1 MSSLLNSKAPSSF
14 ARAAQGCGAL
24 VLAGAMVFP
33 MSPALAQNVT
43 AEAPAAVAAGS
54 LPANPTPKAGGDQKA
69 ETNAFTPHWSYSA
82 LTDTSKDQD
91 LHFNGWDFNGDINSP
106 KGVQILIREKGSNTP
121 VLAISD
127 IVEYNDPEY
136 AFQYQHGY
144 LIGNVKIPANT
155 LDSAK
160 QYTVEVWG
168 NNGYEGSDK
177 LVTPVVGQ
185 APEGRGT
192 LLAWQDLNFKGSDG
206 VQAANLPTA
215 QSNEKKP
222 EPKPDPKPV
231 EQSTTFEVSIPNGYK
246 YDGVNTFLVT
256 TEGGTVHVKGSGYT
270 KEWRAQHGTVAL
282 YIAPAKYAPS
292 GYEIPTSK
300 MLRFVEGQ
308 DFTIA
313 DDGTFEA
320 DLKVEAYKLAAY
332 YFVDDDNFHDPT
344 GGTKYDVRYEIR
356 VVAEQKGQKPL
367 TTEELW
373 TSKNVVHTQ
382 ALNTLGEK
390 PAPFAPRLSYN
401 AVADTAKA
409 QVLNVGA
416 QGFNGNINSVKG
428 VQFVVREKGSNTPVL
443 ATSNIIEFDHPTQ
456 AWAYRDGNLHGT
468 VNLPANT
475 LNASKKYVI
484 EVWAN
489 DGYSESGEL
498 LAPVVG
504 KSTEGRGTLLAWQDL
519 DLNGTSGYKDA
530 NPPKA
535 QDNDKKPDPAPQP
548 TPKPE
553 PKPQPSPQPDQNQLQ
568 KATRG
573 ELTAALYVQA
583 GTPEVKLPETSPWP
597 DVKTTDP
604 NFPAYVWA
612 RRKGITFGWS
622 DGKFHADAGVSNAT
636 VAAFTYRAAG
646 SPAVTGTSSYKD
658 VTPGSAFY
666 REILWA
672 QQNKVVLNANGT
684 FDAQHMV
691 TKAELAALIAA
702 YQAR

>member
-1 MSSLLNSKAPSSF
+1 MSSLPNSKTPSSF

-24 VLAGAMVFP
+24 VLAGAMVLP
-33 MSPALAQNVT
+33 MSPALAHNVV
-43 AEAPAAVAAGS
+43 ADAPAAVASGS
-54 LPANPTPKAGGDQKA
+54 LPADPAPKV
-69 ETNAFTPHWSYSA
+69 
-82 LTDTSKDQD
+82 
-91 LHFNGWDFNGDINSP
+91 
-106 KGVQILIREKGSNTP
+106 KGHQ
-121 VLAISD
+121 
-127 IVEYNDPEY
+127 
-136 AFQYQHGY
+136 
-144 LIGNVKIPANT
+144 
-155 LDSAK
+155 
-160 QYTVEVWG
+160 
-168 NNGYEGSDK
+168 
-177 LVTPVVGQ
+177 
-185 APEGRGT
+185 
-192 LLAWQDLNFKGSDG
+192 
-206 VQAANLPTA
+206 
-215 QSNEKKP
+215 KP

-231 EQSTTFEVSIPNGYK
+231 EQTTTFEVSVPNGYK

-256 TEGGTVHVKGSGYT
+256 TEGGIVHVKGSGYT

-282 YIAPAKYAPS
+282 YIAPANYAPS
-292 GYEIPTSK
+292 GYRIPTSD
-300 MLRFVEGQ
+300 MLRFVEGK

-320 DLKVEAYKLAAY
+320 NLKVKAYKLAAY
-332 YFVDDDNFHDPT
+332 YFIDDDIFHDPT
-344 GGTKYDVRYEIR
+344 GGTKYDVRYEIH

-367 TTEELW
+367 TAEELW

-382 ALNTLGEK
+382 VLNTLGEK
-390 PAPFAPRLSYN
+390 AAPFAPRLSYN
-401 AVADTAKA
+401 AVGNSAQA
-409 QVLNVGA
+409 QVLDVGA

-443 ATSNIIEFDHPTQ
+443 ATSDIIEFNHPTQ

-519 DLNGTSGYKDA
+519 DLNGTNGYKDA
-530 NPPKA
+530 NLPKA
-535 QDNDKKPDPAPQP
+535 QDNDKKPEPAPQP
-548 TPKPE
+548 TPKP
-553 PKPQPSPQPDQNQLQ
+553 DQSQLQ
-568 KATRG
+568 QATRG

-583 GTPEVKLPETSPWP
+583 GTPEVKLPKTSPWP

-612 RRKGITFGWS
+612 RQKGITFGWS
-622 DGKFHADAGVSNAT
+622 DGKFHAEAGVSNAT
-636 VAAFTYRAAG
+636 VAAFAYRAAG

-658 VTPGSAFY
+658 MTPGSAFY

-672 QQNKVVLNANGT
+672 QQHKVVLNASGV

-691 TKAELAALIAA
+691 TRAELATLIAA

>member
-1 MSSLLNSKAPSSF
+1 
-14 ARAAQGCGAL
+14 
-24 VLAGAMVFP
+24 MVFP

-54 LPANPTPKAGGDQKA
+54 LPANPTPKAGGNQKA

-136 AFQYQHGY
+136 AFRYQHGY

-215 QSNEKKP
+215 QDNDKKP
-222 EPKPDPKPV
+222 EPDPKPV
-231 EQSTTFEVSIPNGYK
+231 EQTTTFEASVLDGYK
-246 YDGVNTFLVT
+246 YDGVNPFLIT

-292 GYEIPTSK
+292 GYRIPTSD

-332 YFVDDDNFHDPT
+332 YFIDDDIFHDPT
-344 GGTKYDVRYEIR
+344 GGTKYDVRYNIH

-367 TTEELW
+367 TAQELW
-373 TSKNVVHTQ
+373 TSKNVVSTRV
-382 ALNTLGEK
+382 LNTLGEK
-390 PAPFAPRLSYN
+390 PEPFVPRLSYN
-401 AVADTAKA
+401 AVADSAKA
-409 QVLNVGA
+409 QVLHVGG
-416 QGFNGNINSVKG
+416 QGFNGDIHSVKG

-443 ATSNIIEFDHPTQ
+443 ATSDIIEFDHPTQ
-456 AWAYRDGNLHGT
+456 ASAYRDGNLNGT

-475 LNASKKYVI
+475 LDASKKYVI

-489 DGYSESGEL
+489 DGYSENGEL

-519 DLNGTSGYKDA
+519 DLNGTNGYRDA
-530 NPPKA
+530 NLPNA
-535 QDNDKKPDPAPQP
+535 QDPNEDDNQNPDPSDEKLE
-548 TPKPE
+548 T
-553 PKPQPSPQPDQNQLQ
+553 L
-568 KATRG
+568 ATRG
-573 ELTAALYVQA
+573 ELAAALYIQA

-612 RRKGITFGWS
+612 RQKGITFGWS
-622 DGKFHADAGVSNAT
+622 DGKFHADAGISNAT

-646 SPAVTGTSSYKD
+646 SPAVKGDSPYSD
-658 VTPGSAFY
+658 VAPGSAFY

-672 QQNKVVLNANGT
+672 QQNKVVLNANGA
-684 FDAQHMV
+684 FDAQYMV
-691 TKAELAALIAA
+691 THGELETLIEAF
-702 YQAR
+702 QARAK

>member
-1 MSSLLNSKAPSSF
+1 MSSLLNSKTPSSF

-215 QSNEKKP
+215 QDNDKKP
-222 EPKPDPKPV
+222 EPTPDPKPV
-231 EQSTTFEVSIPNGYK
+231 EQTTTFEASVPDGYK
-246 YDGVNTFLVT
+246 YDGVNPFLIT

-282 YIAPAKYAPS
+282 YIAPANYAPS

-332 YFVDDDNFHDPT
+332 YFIDDDNFHDPT
-344 GGTKYDVRYEIR
+344 GGTKYDVLYEIR
-356 VVAEQKGQKPL
+356 VVAEQKDQKPL
-367 TTEELW
+367 TAQELW
-373 TSKNVVHTQ
+373 TSKNVVSTQ
-382 ALNTLGEK
+382 VLNTMGEK
-390 PAPFAPRLSYN
+390 PAPFAPRLGYN
-401 AVADTAKA
+401 AVTDPAKS
-409 QVLNVGA
+409 QDLNVGG
-416 QGFNGNINSVKG
+416 QGFNGDIHSVRG
-428 VQFVVREKGSNTPVL
+428 VQLVVREKGSNTPVL
-443 ATSNIIEFDHPTQ
+443 ATSDIIEFDHPTQ
-456 AWAYRDGNLHGT
+456 ASAYRDGNLNGT

-475 LNASKKYVI
+475 LDASKKYVI

-489 DGYSESGEL
+489 DGYGNNGKL
-498 LAPVVG
+498 IAPVVG
-504 KSTEGRGTLLAWQDL
+504 RSTKGRGTLLAWQDL
-519 DLNGTSGYKDA
+519 DLNGTNGYRDA
-530 NPPKA
+530 NLPNA
-535 QDNDKKPDPAPQP
+535 QDPNEDDNQNPDPSDEKLE
-548 TPKPE
+548 T
-553 PKPQPSPQPDQNQLQ
+553 L
-568 KATRG
+568 ATRG
-573 ELTAALYVQA
+573 ELAAALYIQA

-612 RRKGITFGWS
+612 RQKGITFGWS
-622 DGKFHADAGVSNAT
+622 DGKFHADAGISNAT

-646 SPAVTGTSSYKD
+646 SPAVKGDSPYSD
-658 VTPGSAFY
+658 VAPGSAFY

-672 QQNKVVLNANGT
+672 QQNKVVLNANGA
-684 FDAQHMV
+684 FDAQYMV
-691 TKAELAALIAA
+691 THGELETLIEAF
-702 YQAR
+702 QARAK

>member
-1 MSSLLNSKAPSSF
+1 MSSLPNSKAPSSF

-136 AFQYQHGY
+136 AFQYQHG
-144 LIGNVKIPANT
+144 LLNGNVKIPANT

-215 QSNEKKP
+215 QDNDKKP
-222 EPKPDPKPV
+222 EPDPKPV
-231 EQSTTFEVSIPNGYK
+231 EQTTTFEASVLDGYK
-246 YDGVNTFLVT
+246 YDGVNPFLIT

-292 GYEIPTSK
+292 GYRIPTSD

-332 YFVDDDNFHDPT
+332 YFIDDDIFHDPT
-344 GGTKYDVRYEIR
+344 GGTKYDVRYNIH

-367 TTEELW
+367 TAQELW
-373 TSKNVVHTQ
+373 TSKNVVSTRV
-382 ALNTLGEK
+382 LNTLGEK
-390 PAPFAPRLSYN
+390 PEPFVPRLSYN
-401 AVADTAKA
+401 AVADSAKA
-409 QVLNVGA
+409 QVLHVGG
-416 QGFNGNINSVKG
+416 QGFNGDIHSVKG

-443 ATSNIIEFDHPTQ
+443 ATSDIIEFDHPTQ
-456 AWAYRDGNLHGT
+456 SSAYRDGNLNGT

-489 DGYSESGEL
+489 DGYGNNGKL
-498 LAPVVG
+498 IAPVVG
-504 KSTEGRGTLLAWQDL
+504 RSTKGRGTLLAWQDL
-519 DLNGTSGYKDA
+519 DLNGTNGYRDA
-530 NPPKA
+530 NLPNA
-535 QDNDKKPDPAPQP
+535 QDPNEDDNQNPDPSDEKLE
-548 TPKPE
+548 T
-553 PKPQPSPQPDQNQLQ
+553 L
-568 KATRG
+568 ATRG
-573 ELTAALYVQA
+573 ELAAALYIQA

-612 RRKGITFGWS
+612 RQKGITFGWS
-622 DGKFHADAGVSNAT
+622 DGKFHADAGISNAT

-646 SPAVTGTSSYKD
+646 SPAVKGDSPYSD
-658 VTPGSAFY
+658 VAPGSAFY

-691 TKAELAALIAA
+691 TKAELATLIEA

>member
-1 MSSLLNSKAPSSF
+1 MSSLPNSKTPSSF

-24 VLAGAMVFP
+24 VLAGAMVLP
-33 MSPALAQNVT
+33 MSPALAHNVV
-43 AEAPAAVAAGS
+43 ADAPAAVASGS
-54 LPANPTPKAGGDQKA
+54 LPDGPTPKVKGHQKA
-69 ETNAFTPHWSYSA
+69 EAFAPHWRYSA
-82 LTDTSKDQD
+82 LTDTSKDQK
-91 LHFNGWDFNGDINSP
+91 LLFTGWDFNGDIQSP

-215 QSNEKKP
+215 QDNDKKP

-231 EQSTTFEVSIPNGYK
+231 EQTTTFEASVPDGYK
-246 YDGVNTFLVT
+246 YDGVNPFLIT

-282 YIAPAKYAPS
+282 YIAPANYAPS
-292 GYEIPTSK
+292 GYRIPTSD

-332 YFVDDDNFHDPT
+332 YFIDDDNFHDPT
-344 GGTKYDVRYEIR
+344 GGTKYDVLYEIR
-356 VVAEQKGQKPL
+356 VVAEQKDQKPL
-367 TTEELW
+367 TAQELW
-373 TSKNVVHTQ
+373 TSKNVVSTQ
-382 ALNTLGEK
+382 VLNTMGEK
-390 PAPFAPRLSYN
+390 PAPFAPRLGYN
-401 AVADTAKA
+401 AVTDPAKS
-409 QVLNVGA
+409 QDLNVGG
-416 QGFNGNINSVKG
+416 QGFNGDIHSVRG
-428 VQFVVREKGSNTPVL
+428 VQLVVREKGSNTPVL
-443 ATSNIIEFDHPTQ
+443 ATSDIIEFNHPTQ
-456 AWAYRDGNLHGT
+456 SSAYRDGNLNGT

-489 DGYSESGEL
+489 DGYSENGEL

-504 KSTEGRGTLLAWQDL
+504 RSTKGRGTLLAWQDL
-519 DLNGTSGYKDA
+519 DLNGTNGYRDA
-530 NPPKA
+530 NLPNA
-535 QDNDKKPDPAPQP
+535 QDPNEDDNQTPDPSDEKLE
-548 TPKPE
+548 T
-553 PKPQPSPQPDQNQLQ
+553 L
-568 KATRG
+568 ATRG
-573 ELTAALYVQA
+573 ELAAALYIQA

-612 RRKGITFGWS
+612 RQKGITFGWS
-622 DGKFHADAGVSNAT
+622 DGKFHADAGISNAT

-672 QQNKVVLNANGT
+672 QQNKVVLNASGV

-691 TKAELAALIAA
+691 TRAELATLIAA

>member
-1 MSSLLNSKAPSSF
+1 MSSLPNSKTPSSF

-54 LPANPTPKAGGDQKA
+54 LPANPTPKAGGNQKA

-136 AFQYQHGY
+136 AFRYQHGY

-215 QSNEKKP
+215 QDNDKKP
-222 EPKPDPKPV
+222 EPDPKPV
-231 EQSTTFEVSIPNGYK
+231 EQTTTFEASVLDGYK
-246 YDGVNTFLVT
+246 YDGVNPFLIT

-292 GYEIPTSK
+292 GYRIPTSD

-332 YFVDDDNFHDPT
+332 YFIDDDIFHDPT
-344 GGTKYDVRYEIR
+344 GGTKYDVRYNIH

-367 TTEELW
+367 TAQELW
-373 TSKNVVHTQ
+373 TSKNVVSTRV
-382 ALNTLGEK
+382 LNTLGEK
-390 PAPFAPRLSYN
+390 PEPFVPRLSYN
-401 AVADTAKA
+401 AVADSAKA
-409 QVLNVGA
+409 QVLHVGG
-416 QGFNGNINSVKG
+416 QGFNGDIHSVKG

-443 ATSNIIEFDHPTQ
+443 ATSDIIEFDHPTQ
-456 AWAYRDGNLHGT
+456 SSAYRDGNLNGT

-489 DGYSESGEL
+489 DGYGNNGKL
-498 LAPVVG
+498 IAPVVG
-504 KSTEGRGTLLAWQDL
+504 RSTKGRGTLLAWQDL
-519 DLNGTSGYKDA
+519 DLNGTNGYREA
-530 NPPKA
+530 NLPNA
-535 QDNDKKPDPAPQP
+535 QDPKKDDNQKPDPSDEKLE
-548 TPKPE
+548 T
-553 PKPQPSPQPDQNQLQ
+553 L
-568 KATRG
+568 ATRG
-573 ELTAALYVQA
+573 ELAAALYIQA

-612 RRKGITFGWS
+612 RQKGITFGWS
-622 DGKFHADAGVSNAT
+622 DGKFHADAGISNAT

-646 SPAVTGTSSYKD
+646 SPAVKGDSPYSD
-658 VTPGSAFY
+658 VAPGSAFY

-691 TKAELAALIAA
+691 TKAELATLIAA

>member
-1 MSSLLNSKAPSSF
+1 
-14 ARAAQGCGAL
+14 
-24 VLAGAMVFP
+24 MVFP

-43 AEAPAAVAAGS
+43 TEAPAAVAAGS

-215 QSNEKKP
+215 QDNDKKP

-231 EQSTTFEVSIPNGYK
+231 EQTTTFEASVLDGYK

-270 KEWRAQHGTVAL
+270 KEWRAQHGTAAL

-320 DLKVEAYKLAAY
+320 DLKIEAYKLAAY

-382 ALNTLGEK
+382 VLNTLGEK

-409 QVLNVGA
+409 QVLNVGG
-416 QGFNGNINSVKG
+416 QGFNGNIDSVKG

-456 AWAYRDGNLHGT
+456 AWAYRDGNLHGN

-519 DLNGTSGYKDA
+519 DLNGTNGYKDA
-530 NPPKA
+530 NLPKA

-548 TPKPE
+548 IPKPE

-612 RRKGITFGWS
+612 RQKGITFGWS

>member
-1 MSSLLNSKAPSSF
+1 MSSLPNSKTPSSF

-54 LPANPTPKAGGDQKA
+54 LPANPTPKAGGNQKA

-136 AFQYQHGY
+136 AFRYQHGY

-215 QSNEKKP
+215 QDNDKKP
-222 EPKPDPKPV
+222 EPDPKPV
-231 EQSTTFEVSIPNGYK
+231 EQTTTFEASVLDGYK
-246 YDGVNTFLVT
+246 YDGVNPFLIT

-292 GYEIPTSK
+292 GYRIPTSD

-332 YFVDDDNFHDPT
+332 YFIDDDIFHDPT
-344 GGTKYDVRYEIR
+344 GGTKYDVRYNIH

-367 TTEELW
+367 TAQELW
-373 TSKNVVHTQ
+373 TSKNVVSTRV
-382 ALNTLGEK
+382 LNTLGEK
-390 PAPFAPRLSYN
+390 PEPFVPRLSYN
-401 AVADTAKA
+401 AVADSAKA
-409 QVLNVGA
+409 QVLHVGG
-416 QGFNGNINSVKG
+416 QGFNGDINSVKG

-443 ATSNIIEFDHPTQ
+443 ATSDIIEFDHPTQ
-456 AWAYRDGNLHGT
+456 ASAYRDGNLNGT

-475 LNASKKYVI
+475 LDASKKYVI

-489 DGYSESGEL
+489 DGYSENGEL

-519 DLNGTSGYKDA
+519 DLNGTNGYRDA
-530 NPPKA
+530 NLPKA

-553 PKPQPSPQPDQNQLQ
+553 PKPQPTPQPDQNQHQ

-612 RRKGITFGWS
+612 RQKGITFGWS
-622 DGKFHADAGVSNAT
+622 DGKFHADAGISNAT

-646 SPAVTGTSSYKD
+646 SPAVKGDSPYSD
-658 VTPGSAFY
+658 VAPGSAFY

-672 QQNKVVLNANGT
+672 QQNKVVLNANGA
-684 FDAQHMV
+684 FDAQYMV
-691 TKAELAALIAA
+691 THGELETLIEAF
-702 YQAR
+702 QARAK

>member
-1 MSSLLNSKAPSSF
+1 
-14 ARAAQGCGAL
+14 
-24 VLAGAMVFP
+24 MVFP

-54 LPANPTPKAGGDQKA
+54 LPADHTPKAGGDQKA

-215 QSNEKKP
+215 QDNDKKP
-222 EPKPDPKPV
+222 EPKPV
-231 EQSTTFEVSIPNGYK
+231 EQTTTFEASVPDGYK
-246 YDGVNTFLVT
+246 YDGVNPFLIT

-292 GYEIPTSK
+292 GYRIPTSD

-332 YFVDDDNFHDPT
+332 YFIDDDIFHDPT
-344 GGTKYDVRYEIR
+344 GGTKYDVRYNIH

-367 TTEELW
+367 TAQELW
-373 TSKNVVHTQ
+373 TSKNVVSTRV
-382 ALNTLGEK
+382 LNTLGEK

-401 AVADTAKA
+401 AVADSAKA
-409 QVLNVGA
+409 QVLHVGG
-416 QGFNGNINSVKG
+416 QGFNGDIHSVKG

-443 ATSNIIEFDHPTQ
+443 ATSDIIEFDHPTQ
-456 AWAYRDGNLHGT
+456 ASAYRDGNLNGT

-489 DGYSESGEL
+489 DGYGNNGKL
-498 LAPVVG
+498 IAPVVG

-530 NPPKA
+530 NLPTA
-535 QDNDKKPDPAPQP
+535 QDPNEDDNQNPDPSDEKLE
-548 TPKPE
+548 T
-553 PKPQPSPQPDQNQLQ
+553 L
-568 KATRG
+568 ATRG
-573 ELTAALYVQA
+573 ELAAALYIQA

-612 RRKGITFGWS
+612 RQKGITFGWS
-622 DGKFHADAGVSNAT
+622 DGKFHADAGISNAT

-646 SPAVTGTSSYKD
+646 SPAVKGDSPYSD
-658 VTPGSAFY
+658 VAPGSAFY

-672 QQNKVVLNANGT
+672 QQNKVVLNANGA
-684 FDAQHMV
+684 FDAQYMV
-691 TKAELAALIAA
+691 THGELETLIEAF
-702 YQAR
+702 QARAK